1 MASPEHSPIGE
12 HHASRRR
19 RRLQDPAYLE
29 AARQHTAYEALAR
42 MVIRF
47 RMDRDL
53 SQGQLAE
60 LVGTSNSAISRLES
74 GAHRPSVETLQK
86 LAHAFKRQ
94 LVIGF
99 ADPTDEVIDEP
110 LEATIAD
117 RHADLVALP

>member
-12 HHASRRR
+12 HHANRRR

-29 AARQHTAYEALAR
+29 AAQEVAGYEALAR

-47 RMDRDL
+47 RMDREL
-53 SQGQLAE
+53 SQTQLAK

-74 GAHRPSVETLQK
+74 GAHRPNVETLQK
-86 LAHAFKRQ
+86 LAHAFERQ

-99 ADPTDEVIDEP
+99 VDSADDVTGGP

-117 RHADLVALP
+117 HHADLVALP